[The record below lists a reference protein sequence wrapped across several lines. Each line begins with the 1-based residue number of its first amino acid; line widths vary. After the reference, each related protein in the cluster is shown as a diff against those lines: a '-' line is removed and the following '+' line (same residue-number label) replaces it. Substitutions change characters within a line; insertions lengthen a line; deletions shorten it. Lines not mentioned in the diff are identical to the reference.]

1 MINSLFSRFI
11 YFPLIFLNFQ
21 LLAQEKSFCI
31 TDEMQH
37 AILRSNPGLRI
48 GFDRANEQ
56 LKKDLEH
63 FRKQAKNQQKSDALY
78 IIPVVFHVIHTYGP
92 ENISDAQI
100 LDGLAQL
107 NLQLRKQNADTNQI
121 VNVFKSRAADT
132 QIEFRLAQKDPN
144 GNCTSGITRT
154 FSPLTHIADHSVKD
168 LIHWPPN
175 KYLNVYVCAQAAG
188 LAGHALLPGAADTIP
203 QWDGIVMQHSYVGTF
218 GTSEFF
224 RRTVL
229 THEVGHYLN
238 LQHIW
243 GGNNVPNYYYLP
255 VAQSANCNHDDEVED
270 TPLTIGWQTCN
281 LSGNSCGSLDNV
293 QNYMDYAY
301 CALMFTEGQKERMH
315 ACLNSS
321 VAGRNNLWTNE
332 NLIATG
338 VIENNALCF
347 ANFMTSKKIVC
358 EGQSVTLTDL
368 SRHKVSTR
376 TWEGQGVTFSSTT
389 DSVVVASFAQAGTYT
404 IRINV
409 THNGTTLQSDFQ
421 TIEVLPSEATSNY
434 FSESFEPENGDN
446 AWTIPMFEGPNN
458 WTFNSLSA
466 FNSNRSAN
474 VQNFEAGIWKSYELI
489 SPPINAQNL
498 NSLALSFDFAYAQ
511 KQTTNMETLRIF
523 YSTDCGETWTLRRT
537 YNGSS
542 SLRTVD
548 TLITT
553 AFIPVTNQ
561 WKNEVLAN
569 WGNAPLKEHLLIKFS
584 FDAKGGNN
592 FYLDNINLGDA
603 SVLGL
608 PNFSAEDISIFP
620 NPVVDHLNIQS
631 TAPTQLYLSVH
642 DINGKSIK
650 TNVSSFE
657 KEASVSTENWSS
669 GVYFITLSSSD
680 FSVRY
685 KVVKQ

>member
-1 MINSLFSRFI
+1 MINYLFSRSF
-11 YFPLIFLNFQ
+11 FVLLIFWNFQ
-21 LLAQEKSFCI
+21 LFAQEKSFCV
-31 TDEMQH
+31 TDELQH
-37 AILRSNPGLRI
+37 AILRDNPGLRI

-56 LKKDLEH
+56 LKKDLEL
-63 FRKQAKNQQKSDALY
+63 FKKQGKNQQKNDALY

-107 NLQLRKQNADTNQI
+107 NLQLRKQNTDTNQI
-121 VNVFKSRAADT
+121 VSAFKSRAADT
-132 QIEFRLAQKDPN
+132 QIEFRLAQKDPE

-255 VAQSANCNHDDEVED
+255 VAQSANCNYDDDVED

-332 NLIATG
+332 NLISTG
-338 VIENNALCF
+338 VIDNNALCF

-368 SRHKVSTR
+368 SRHIVSTR
-376 TWEGQGVTFSSTT
+376 TWEGQGVSFSSTT
-389 DSVVVASFAQAGTYT
+389 DSVVVANFGQAGTYT

-409 THNGTTLQSDFQ
+409 THNGTALQSDFQ
-421 TIEVLPSEATSNY
+421 TIEVLPSAVTSNY
-434 FSESFEPENGDN
+434 LIESFEPENGDN
-446 AWTIPMFEGPNN
+446 NWTIPTFEGPNN
-458 WTFNSLSA
+458 WTFNSVSA

-474 VQNFEAGIWKSYELI
+474 VQNFVEGIWKSYELI

-498 NSLALSFDFAYAQ
+498 DALALSFDFAYAQ

-523 YSTDCGETWTLRRT
+523 YSTNCGETWTLRRT

-548 TLITT
+548 TLVTT
-553 AFIPVTNQ
+553 AFVPVASQ
-561 WKNEVLAN
+561 WKNEVLSN
-569 WGNAPLKEHLLIKFS
+569 WGNGPLDEHLLIKFS

-592 FYLDNINLGDA
+592 IYLDNINLGEA
-603 SVLGL
+603 SLLGL
-608 PNFSAEDISIFP
+608 PNFSTEDISLFP
-620 NPVVDHLNIQS
+620 NPVVDGLNIQS
-631 TAPTQLYLSVH
+631 TFPSQLHLSVH
-642 DINGKSIK
+642 DISGKPIK
-650 TNVSSFE
+650 TDVSQFT
-657 KEASVSTENWSS
+657 KETSISTENWSA
-669 GVYFITLSSSD
+669 GVYFITLNAND
-680 FSVRY
+680 FYLRY